1 MKRLSCWLGRH
12 TWTSHVEK
20 GESFMV
26 CSACGKTPHGQP
38 EVDIQMPRHEYTGWR
53 GGSTVDKI
61 DNP

>member
-1 MKRLSCWLGRH
+1 
-12 TWTSHVEK
+12 
-20 GESFMV
+20 MV